1 MDEVGGRER
10 RNFYDLSHHIRAN
23 EQTKFRIR
31 FLTQPTSEKTK
42 KNRKFENKE
51 RRTAKNERK
60 CEQQNSEFFSLL
72 FNTMIM
78 SVYSLGLHK
87 LKV

>member
-10 RNFYDLSHHIRAN
+10 RNFMTYLIIYGPMNKRNFAFVFSRSPPAKKQKKN
-23 EQTKFRIR
+23 VN
-31 FLTQPTSEKTK
+31 LKTK
-42 KNRKFENKE
+42 KDELQKMNENVSNKIV
-51 RRTAKNERK
+51 N
-60 CEQQNSEFFSLL
+60 FFSLL